1 MTPRSA
7 LAVTLLVMATSAC
20 VSTPLSYLAG
30 SGSASSDILQQMSWG
45 FSLVCVAVVI
55 VIILMT
61 TIAVRRSTA
70 AASGSDIHQIDRGG
84 SGVRLIYWGVALS
97 VPVLIAL
104 AVWTFIAVKAI
115 AEPTSPPPLT
125 ATITA
130 HRWWWEVRYNDRV
143 LPIGGVIGANELVI
157 PTGTPVALRLESADV
172 IHDFWVPKLG
182 PKMDMIP
189 GHPNMTWIEAR
200 DRGLYRG
207 QCAEFCGLEHAR
219 MGFVVRAVA
228 PADYQR
234 WIAAQRMPA
243 IAPPS
248 DARTLF
254 EVRCSACHTVRG
266 TDSGGILGPDLT
278 HVGSRATLAAAV
290 LPNTPA
296 ALDQWLADPQAV
308 KPGALMPQVPLTQLE
323 RARLVAWLEALK

>member
-1 MTPRSA
+1 M
-7 LAVTLLVMATSAC
+7 
-20 VSTPLSYLAG
+20 
-30 SGSASSDILQQMSWG
+30 
-45 FSLVCVAVVI
+45 
-55 VIILMT
+55 
-61 TIAVRRSTA
+61 
-70 AASGSDIHQIDRGG
+70 
-84 SGVRLIYWGVALS
+84 
-97 VPVLIAL
+97 
-104 AVWTFIAVKAI
+104 
-115 AEPTSPPPLT
+115 
-125 ATITA
+125 
-130 HRWWWEVRYNDRV
+130 
-143 LPIGGVIGANELVI
+143 
-157 PTGTPVALRLESADV
+157 RLESADV

-207 QCAEFCGLEHAR
+207 QCAEYCGLEHAH
-219 MGFVVRAVA
+219 MGFVVRALA

-254 EVRCSACHTVRG
+254 EARCSACHTVRG

-308 KPGALMPQVPLTQLE
+308 KPGALMPRVPLTTVE
-323 RARLVAWLEALK
+323 RARLVNWLEALK